1 MTSIIR
7 FTPLSGAQDETP
19 LAYLLQVDEFKFL
32 LDCGWD
38 EMLNLETIEN
48 IKRYASQVD
57 AVLVSHPDIYHI
69 GALPY
74 LVGKCNLNCPIY
86 ATIPVYKMGQM
97 FMYDFYQSHQ
107 NVSEFDLYSLDDVDA
122 AFDQMVQLKYSQ
134 HVSLKGR
141 GHGLSITPYTA
152 GHMIGGTM
160 WKITK
165 EGEED
170 IIYAVDY
177 NHKKEIHLNGAVL
190 ETLSRPAIL
199 ITDAYTALEQ
209 PARRRDRDMH
219 LMNTILSAVR
229 NDGNVL
235 LAVDTAGRMLEL
247 TQLLD
252 QLWKAEDSGLI
263 AYSLAVL
270 NNVSY
275 NVVEFAKSQVDWMSE
290 RMTKSLM
297 DDNRANPFAFKHITL
312 CHNLKEL
319 EKIPEPKVVLASCPD
334 LESGFS
340 RDLFIQWA
348 GNPKNSVIFTFK
360 TAPTSLARRLI
371 DHPSIG
377 SIELMVKRKVPLEGE
392 ELHRFI
398 EGEKEKQRFAKL
410 NKTAELKRHESVF
423 QEESDSESEDEAD
436 KLNATQVRSKYDLMV
451 ADDKKRSSCFKQA
464 KMYPMYPFK
473 EERLKWDDYGEIIK
487 AEDYII
493 TEPTMTLDDD
503 VLAPATNIKQVEQVQ
518 DEMEALGMEM
528 SEIPTK
534 CVSEIKYL
542 EVKCQISYIDF
553 EGRSDGQS
561 VERILNLVKPRQLI
575 LIHGVP
581 AATQKIAKFCETT
594 ASLNVSKIYMPHTG
608 EVVDATRESHIYQVK
623 LKDSLVSSLR
633 FAQALETEL
642 AWIDGQLIL
651 ESRGERF
658 DQSRDGEEPMEEDT
672 PQNQKDVVPALEQ
685 LSQDMI
691 PGHATVFV
699 DEPRL
704 SDFKQVLNKAG
715 IQAEFIG
722 GSLVFN
728 NRVNIRKVDGKIT
741 VEGAL
746 CDEYYTIRDL
756 LYDQYA
762 IV

>member
-1 MTSIIR
+1 
-7 FTPLSGAQDETP
+7 
-19 LAYLLQVDEFKFL
+19 
-32 LDCGWD
+32 
-38 EMLNLETIEN
+38 
-48 IKRYASQVD
+48 
-57 AVLVSHPDIYHI
+57 
-69 GALPY
+69 
-74 LVGKCNLNCPIY
+74 
-86 ATIPVYKMGQM
+86 
-97 FMYDFYQSHQ
+97 
-107 NVSEFDLYSLDDVDA
+107 
-122 AFDQMVQLKYSQ
+122 
-134 HVSLKGR
+134 
-141 GHGLSITPYTA
+141 
-152 GHMIGGTM
+152 
-160 WKITK
+160 
-165 EGEED
+165 
-170 IIYAVDY
+170 
-177 NHKKEIHLNGAVL
+177 
-190 ETLSRPAIL
+190 
-199 ITDAYTALEQ
+199 
-209 PARRRDRDMH
+209 
-219 LMNTILSAVR
+219 
-229 NDGNVL
+229 
-235 LAVDTAGRMLEL
+235 
-247 TQLLD
+247 
-252 QLWKAEDSGLI
+252 
-263 AYSLAVL
+263 
-270 NNVSY
+270 
-275 NVVEFAKSQVDWMSE
+275 
-290 RMTKSLM
+290 
-297 DDNRANPFAFKHITL
+297 
-312 CHNLKEL
+312 
-319 EKIPEPKVVLASCPD
+319 
-334 LESGFS
+334 
-340 RDLFIQWA
+340 
-348 GNPKNSVIFTFK
+348 
-360 TAPTSLARRLI
+360 
-371 DHPSIG
+371 
-377 SIELMVKRKVPLEGE
+377 
-392 ELHRFI
+392 
-398 EGEKEKQRFAKL
+398 
-410 NKTAELKRHESVF
+410 
-423 QEESDSESEDEAD
+423 
-436 KLNATQVRSKYDLMV
+436 
-451 ADDKKRSSCFKQA
+451 
-464 KMYPMYPFK
+464 MYPFK

-685 LSQDMI
+685 LPQDMI